1 MFQKV
6 EMVFDGQEYE
16 GFSVLFLKYI
26 DVINVDEELLDFD
39 SFKNEFEEFK
49 SENRGYIS
57 VVESVDS
64 WFGIEFLDVDEFSL
78 EEWEDEWLMVENVIF
93 V

>member
-1 MFQKV
+1 
-6 EMVFDGQEYE
+6 MVFDGQEYE